1 MNSDRRTILWLTA
14 MGRITPHEAERLL
27 AMGPDSDEAILRVA
41 VGFAIAWL
49 ALPELHEIAAGL
61 AHTIHSLTP
70 GLFAAGHHALA
81 IITRL
86 LGGGL

>member
-1 MNSDRRTILWLTA
+1 MNSDRRTILWLIA
-14 MGRITPHEAERLL
+14 MGRITPCEAERLL
-27 AMGPDSDEAILRVA
+27 AMGQDSDDAILRVA

-49 ALPELHEIAAGL
+49 ALPELRGMIAGL
-61 AHTIHSLTP
+61 AHTIHALAP

-81 IITRL
+81 IFTSL